1 MLLKSGLHRGQK
13 IWISVLAV
21 SLAVNIG
28 LSIYERVTD
37 TYFYFHILRSGP
49 VHLLL
54 AALSAAATLVCLL
67 WLVKN
72 EMVKAFSIAGAM
84 ILAFFLPVLLGTGL
98 YFGGYYT
105 YTSPDGAHS
114 LVGCEER
121 FGFHNSMLYLYKAE
135 NPFFIR
141 DVFRDSYNDYV
152 HPFRDGK
159 TVVEWQDDRA
169 TVYLFGENSP
179 ADDIV
184 TVYFDD

>member
-1 MLLKSGLHRGQK
+1 MRKIHLRLSQK
-13 IWISVLAV
+13 IWLTILVL

-54 AALSAAATLVCLL
+54 AALSAVAALVCLL

-98 YFGGYYT
+98 YFGDYYT
-105 YTSPDGAHS
+105 YTSPDGTYS

-121 FGFHNSMLYLYKAE
+121 FGFHSGILRLYRAE

-141 DVFRDSYNDYV
+141 GVFRDSYNDYV
-152 HPFRDGK
+152 HPFRDGE
-159 TVVEWQDDRA
+159 TVVDWQSDRA
-169 TVYLFGENSP
+169 VIYLFGADSP

-184 TVYFDD
+184 TVYFDE